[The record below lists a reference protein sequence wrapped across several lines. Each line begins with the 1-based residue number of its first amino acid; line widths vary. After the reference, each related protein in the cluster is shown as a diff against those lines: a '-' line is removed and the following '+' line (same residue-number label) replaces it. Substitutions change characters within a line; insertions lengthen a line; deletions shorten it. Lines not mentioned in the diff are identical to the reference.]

1 MTHLL
6 LAIIYLAFISL
17 GLPDSLLG
25 SAWPSM
31 YGELGVPVSYAE
43 ISQFSAICEVAYGKA
58 GYHPDLSYGS
68 HMFQDMVEA
77 DVYYGAINDNSK
89 TRLYRPELL
98 TRYPEVLK
106 DILPGESQELA
117 DIVKIHD
124 VSRSGATLTL
134 DAQEGRAVCRI
145 RGTTRTAER

>member
-1 MTHLL
+1 
-6 LAIIYLAFISL
+6 
-17 GLPDSLLG
+17 
-25 SAWPSM
+25 
-31 YGELGVPVSYAE
+31 
-43 ISQFSAICEVAYGKA
+43 
-58 GYHPDLSYGS
+58 
-68 HMFQDMVEA
+68 MFQDMVEA

-106 DILPGESQELA
+106 DILPGESQDLA
-117 DIVKIHD
+117 DIVKVHD

-145 RGTTRTAER
+145 RGAGQTAER

>member
-1 MTHLL
+1 M
-6 LAIIYLAFISL
+6 
-17 GLPDSLLG
+17 
-25 SAWPSM
+25 
-31 YGELGVPVSYAE
+31 
-43 ISQFSAICEVAYGKA
+43 
-58 GYHPDLSYGS
+58 
-68 HMFQDMVEA
+68 
-77 DVYYGAINDNSK
+77 YYGAINDNSK

-134 DAQEGRAVCRI
+134 DAVRCAGYAGNSRLPS
-145 RGTTRTAER
+145 GKGNTAPHKTGGKHET